1 MGDQDNR
8 TRDQTEYDWI
18 NGMRIGI
25 IIGAV
30 IGLLLGLATGG
41 FPAIWLIIG
50 AATGGFIGAKMAPR
64 W

>member
-1 MGDQDNR
+1 MDDQYNR
-8 TRDQTEYDWI
+8 TRDRTEYDWI

-50 AATGGFIGAKMAPR
+50 GAAGVFIGAKMAPR

>member
-1 MGDQDNR
+1 MDDQYDR
-8 TRDQTEYDWI
+8 TQDRTEYDWI

-41 FPAIWLIIG
+41 FPAIWLIIVG
-50 AATGGFIGAKMAPR
+50 AAGGFIGAKMAPR